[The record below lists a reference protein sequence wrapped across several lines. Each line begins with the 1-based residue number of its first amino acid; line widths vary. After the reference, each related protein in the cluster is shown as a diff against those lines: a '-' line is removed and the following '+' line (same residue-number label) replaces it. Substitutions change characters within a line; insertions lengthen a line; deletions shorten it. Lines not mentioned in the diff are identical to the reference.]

1 MGLLGNGCLAL
12 LPQASAVTAEAVAEV
27 LGDALAGEGVA
38 DGVREILGVAGDPG
52 LPTSGLV
59 ALWRASALSL
69 SDGDPVSSW
78 APSSG
83 TPGTLTASGSERP
96 TFRAQG
102 SPSGGPCVEF
112 DGSNDILSL
121 ASPSGLPVGAAAG
134 TIVAIVARAVGGSG
148 LRHVVQL
155 GNVGS
160 LTGRGLAT
168 SDGAWATHEW
178 STPMTAGSDSPR
190 TRGAHVL
197 GHVYDGT
204 TMTLWVDG
212 VPAAASTRTLN
223 TGTGELA
230 VGSRTTPHEER
241 GAFRLME
248 LAFYSRALADTD
260 WAQVMA
266 HARAA
271 HGVR

>member
-1 MGLLGNGCLAL
+1 MIPGGHMIVVGGGAVT
-12 LPQASAVTAEAVAEV
+12 ASAV
-27 LGDALAGEGVA
+27 GDAWGEWLGEGTNLA
-38 DGVREILGVAGDPG
+38 DVRTTLGVTGDPG
-52 LPTSGLV
+52 LPTSGLA

-69 SDGDPVSSW
+69 SDGDPVGTW

-83 TPGTLTASGSERP
+83 TPGSLTASGSERP
-96 TFRAQG
+96 TFRAAG
-102 SPSGGPCVEF
+102 SPSGGPAVEF
-112 DGSNDILSL
+112 DGSDDILSL
-121 ASPSGLPVGAAAG
+121 ASPSGLPSGAAAG

-148 LRHVVQL
+148 LRHVMQY
-155 GNVGS
+155 GSVGS
-160 LTGRGLAT
+160 RTGRGLAT
-168 SDGAWATHEW
+168 SEGAWATHEW

-197 GHVYDGT
+197 GHAYDGT
-204 TMTLWVDG
+204 TLTLWVDG
-212 VPAAASTRTLN
+212 VPAAASTPTLA
-223 TGTGELA
+223 TASTELA
-230 VGSRTTPHEER
+230 VGSRTAPHDER

-248 LAFYSRALADTD
+248 LAIYSRALTDAD

>member
-1 MGLLGNGCLAL
+1 MSGAFIINDT
-12 LPQASAVTAEAVAEV
+12 PASSGGD
-27 LGDALAGEGVA
+27 GDAS
-38 DGVREILGVAGDPG
+38 DPG
-52 LPTSGLV
+52 MPETGLV
-59 ALWRASALSL
+59 ALWDAADLEL
-69 SDGDPVSSW
+69 SDGAAVGTW
-78 APSSG
+78 APSAG

-96 TFRAQG
+96 TFRATG

-112 DGSNDILSL
+112 DGSNDVLSL
-121 ASPSGLPVGAAAG
+121 SSPSGLPSGAAAG

-168 SDGAWATHEW
+168 SNGAWATHEW
-178 STPMTAGSDSPR
+178 AGPMVSGSDSPR

-197 GHVYDGT
+197 GHAYDGT

-212 VPAAASTRTLN
+212 APAVALTVTLA

-230 VGSRTTPHEER
+230 VGSRTAPHDER
-241 GAFRLME
+241 GAFRLVE
-248 LAFYSRALADTD
+248 LAIYSAALTD
-260 WAQVMA
+260 AQWAQVMA

>member
-1 MGLLGNGCLAL
+1 MADRYLLT
-12 LPQASAVTAEAVAEV
+12 SVTAEAVGDV
-27 LGDALAGEGVA
+27 LGDALSGEGVA
-38 DGVREILGVAGDPG
+38 EGVREILGVAGDPG

-69 SDGDPVSSW
+69 ADGDPVSSW

-96 TFRAQG
+96 TFRATG

-112 DGSNDILSL
+112 DGSNDVLSL
-121 ASPSGLPVGAAAG
+121 SSPSGLPSGAAAG

-148 LRHVVQL
+148 LRHVMQY
-155 GNVGS
+155 GSVGS

-168 SDGAWATHEW
+168 SEGAWATHEW

-197 GHVYDGT
+197 GHAYDGT
-204 TMTLWVDG
+204 TLTLWVDG
-212 VPAAASTRTLN
+212 VPAAASTRTLA
-223 TGTGELA
+223 TASTELA
-230 VGSRTTPHEER
+230 VGSRIAPHDER
-241 GAFRLME
+241 GAFRLMA
-248 LAFYSRALADTD
+248 LAIYSRAFTDAD

>member
-1 MGLLGNGCLAL
+1 M
-12 LPQASAVTAEAVAEV
+12 
-27 LGDALAGEGVA
+27 
-38 DGVREILGVAGDPG
+38 
-52 LPTSGLV
+52 
-59 ALWRASALSL
+59 
-69 SDGDPVSSW
+69 
-78 APSSG
+78 APAAG

-96 TFRAQG
+96 VFRATG
-102 SPSGGPCVEF
+102 SPAGGPCVEF
-112 DGSNDILSL
+112 DGSDDTLSL
-121 ASPSGLPVGAAAG
+121 SSPSGLPSGAAAG

-148 LRHVVQL
+148 LRHVMQY
-155 GNVGS
+155 GSVGS
-160 LTGRGLAT
+160 RTGRGLAT
-168 SDGAWATHEW
+168 SEGAWATHEW

-212 VPAAASTRTLN
+212 VPAAASTPTLN

-230 VGSRTTPHEER
+230 VGSRTAPHDER
-241 GAFRLME
+241 GAFRLVE
-248 LAFYSRALADTD
+248 LAIYSAALTD
-260 WAQVMA
+260 AQWAQVMA